1 MIRNRLFFKEV
12 LTLRK
17 NSKKSNLDYV
27 KEVAK
32 SFLYVEIEK
41 TEFSPMIVIH
51 PFFDSGIVGSTVNKK
66 NEFFNIV
73 ENDDDLQYVRLQFK
87 KKIEQCNSVYQVF
100 NLIRKPYRITF
111 FKYVHNELSI
121 DDYSILLSE
130 IWIMSENPNVDMN
143 VSVKTLIKWFKKS
156 DKKILMDEYEY
167 KAYTKLSE
175 EINIFRGVGTKS
187 NPNGISWTTD
197 FNVAKWFAKRWNNG
211 GYIIKAKIRKNSIL
225 AYYLRRNEFEIIA
238 DINDIV
244 KTGIIEI

>member
-1 MIRNRLFFKEV
+1 MWQNGLLK
-12 LTLRK
+12 
-17 NSKKSNLDYV
+17 D
-27 KEVAK
+27 
-32 SFLYVEIEK
+32 
-41 TEFSPMIVIH
+41 
-51 PFFDSGIVGSTVNKK
+51 GIMV
-66 NEFFNIV
+66 
-73 ENDDDLQYVRLQFK
+73 
-87 KKIEQCNSVYQVF
+87 SVYQVF

-130 IWIMSENPNVDMN
+130 IWIMSENPNVEMN
-143 VSVKTLIKWFKKS
+143 V
-156 DKKILMDEYEY
+156 
-167 KAYTKLSE
+167 
-175 EINIFRGVGTKS
+175 FRGVGTKS

>member
-51 PFFDSGIVGSTVNKK
+51 PFFDSGIVGGTVNKK

-87 KKIEQCNSVYQVF
+87 KNIEQCDSVYQVF

-111 FKYVHNELSI
+111 FKYVHDELSI
-121 DDYSILLSE
+121 YDHSKLLSK
-130 IWIMSENPNVDMN
+130 IWIMSENPNVDVN

-156 DKKILMDEYEY
+156 DQKILMDKYEY
-167 KAYTKLSE
+167 KSYMELSE
-175 EINIFRGVGTKS
+175 EIDIFRGVGTKG

-197 FNVAKWFAKRWNNG
+197 FDVAKWFAKRWNDC
-211 GYIIKAKIRKNSIL
+211 GYVIKAKIRKNSIL